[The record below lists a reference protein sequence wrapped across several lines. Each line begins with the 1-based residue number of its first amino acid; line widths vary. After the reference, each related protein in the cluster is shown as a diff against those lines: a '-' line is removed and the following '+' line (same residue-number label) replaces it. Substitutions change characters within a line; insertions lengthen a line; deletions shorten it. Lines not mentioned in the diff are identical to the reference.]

1 MRRSVIILLCVLA
14 LLASLLVIFLCTRQ
28 AEQPAPPSESLLDAG
43 WNCAWYVYWD
53 SDVTD
58 ELEALQDDTDSLCL
72 FAGYFDD
79 GANVYMP
86 EAMRQDRELLA
97 ELQTPMVYVSFTNDV
112 QHADGT
118 ATQKDVQLLTKL
130 WSDKARMEA
139 TAGELLDTVR
149 DMGAGGIEIDFENMK
164 DDGIWTSY
172 GSFLQVLADKAEE
185 RRIAVRVVLPVTA
198 PVDTLA
204 LPEDAEYTVMC
215 YNLHGLGS
223 SPGPKAD
230 AAFLKKTAEKFSVLP
245 HAVYALAT
253 GGFEWDADGRGVRAL
268 TQAQA
273 EALAAESGVKT
284 KRDGDSSA
292 LYFTYRD
299 GDEKHTVWYADAQT
313 LAAWRGVI
321 LQTDADARFD
331 LWRVGGNTWA

>member
-1 MRRSVIILLCVLA
+1 MRRPVMILLCVLA
-14 LLASLLVIFLCTRQ
+14 LLAALLAVFLCTRQ
-28 AEQPAPPSESLLDAG
+28 GEQPAPPAGSLLDAG

-53 SDVTD
+53 SDVAD
-58 ELEALQDDTDSLCL
+58 ELKALQDDADSICL

-79 GANVYMP
+79 EANVYMP
-86 EAMRQDRELLA
+86 EAMARDRALLA
-97 ELQTPMVYVSFTNDV
+97 ELQAPMVYVSFTNDV

-130 WSDKARMEA
+130 WSDRARMEA
-139 TAGELLDTVR
+139 TADALLDTVR
-149 DMGAGGIEIDFENMK
+149 DMDAGGIEIDFENIK
-164 DDGIWTSY
+164 DDETWTSY

-185 RRIAVRVVLPVTA
+185 SGAAVRVVLPVTA

-204 LPEDAEYTVMC
+204 LPENAEYTVMC

-253 GGFEWDADGRGVRAL
+253 GGFEWDGDGRGVRSL

-273 EALAAESGVKT
+273 ETLAAENDAKT
-284 KRDGDSSA
+284 KRDGGSGA

-313 LAAWRGVI
+313 LADWRGVI
-321 LQTDADARFD
+321 LQTDADAGFD

>member
-1 MRRSVIILLCVLA
+1 MRRTVMILLCVLA
-14 LLASLLVIFLCTRQ
+14 LLAALLTVFLCTRQ
-28 AEQPAPPSESLLDAG
+28 AAQPAPPAEPLLDAG

-53 SDVTD
+53 SDVTA
-58 ELEALQDDTDSLCL
+58 ELEALRDDTDSFCL

-79 GANVYMP
+79 EANVYMP
-86 EAMRQDRELLA
+86 EAMGRSRELLA
-97 ELQTPMVYVSFTNDV
+97 ELQAPMVYVSFTNDV

-118 ATQKDVQLLTKL
+118 ATQKDVRLLTKL
-130 WSDKARMEA
+130 WSDKAQMEA
-139 TAGELLDTVR
+139 TADTLLDTVR
-149 DMGAGGIEIDFENMK
+149 DMGADGIEIDFENIK
-164 DDGIWTSY
+164 DEETWTSY

-185 RRIAVRVVLPVTA
+185 RGIAVRVVLPVSA
-198 PVDTLA
+198 PIDTLA
-204 LPEDAEYTVMC
+204 LPERAEYTVMC

-230 AAFLKKTAEKFSVLP
+230 AAFLKKTAEAFSVLP

-253 GGFEWDADGRGVRAL
+253 GGFEWDGDGKGVRAL

-273 EALAAESGVKT
+273 ETLAAENDVKT
-284 KRDGDSSA
+284 KRDGDSGA

-299 GDEKHTVWYADAQT
+299 GEEKHTVWYADAQT
-313 LAAWRGVI
+313 LAVWRDVI
-321 LQTDADARFD
+321 LAADADAGFD